1 MSDLKSLRFC
11 VNRHPK
17 PNDALSVDR
26 LSVGRSEVRRGEKNH
41 KNIAID
47 GMEKSRNKISPRT
60 ILNA

>member
-17 PNDALSVDR
+17 PNQALSVDR

-47 GMEKSRNKISPRT
+47 GMEKKQE
-60 ILNA
+60 